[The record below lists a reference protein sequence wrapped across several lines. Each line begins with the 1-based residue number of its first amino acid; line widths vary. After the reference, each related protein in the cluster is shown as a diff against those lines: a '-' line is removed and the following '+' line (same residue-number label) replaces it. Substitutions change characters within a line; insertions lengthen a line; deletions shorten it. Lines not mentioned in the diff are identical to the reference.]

1 LLKSEKVY
9 WLIAVVTPQLVAME
23 LLSQARLPCK
33 FQCLDASE
41 SSSFF
46 DAPGR
51 DDCKIDGDFYVLNS
65 DVLEETL
72 H

>member
-1 LLKSEKVY
+1 M
-9 WLIAVVTPQLVAME
+9 AME